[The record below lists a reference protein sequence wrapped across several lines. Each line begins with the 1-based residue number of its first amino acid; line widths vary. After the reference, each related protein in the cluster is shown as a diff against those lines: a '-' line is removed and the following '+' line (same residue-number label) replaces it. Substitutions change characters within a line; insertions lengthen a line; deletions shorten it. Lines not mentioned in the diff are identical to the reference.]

1 MLKRLKQKNNIIC
14 IRSNAQTVA
23 IILQSTVGNC
33 FNDVGKVKFY
43 ESMFPNLYCCLRL
56 LGTVPVTTC
65 ECERSI
71 SSLRRLK
78 SYLRRAMG
86 EDRLNGL
93 VALHI
98 HKHLPLDLEN
108 MIDDF
113 AAMHPRRMMMTN
125 I

>member
-1 MLKRLKQKNNIIC
+1 MDLWEAFWTRKFVGVLPGKILSTLKSCN
-14 IRSNAQTVA
+14 
-23 IILQSTVGNC
+23 
-33 FNDVGKVKFY
+33 
-43 ESMFPNLYCCLRL
+43 ESMFPNFYCCLRL

-78 SYLRRAMG
+78 SYMRSTMG

-93 VALHI
+93 AALHV

-125 I
+125 ILND